1 MQPGILIVDDEL
13 DVAEEIADGLRADGY
28 AVATAGDGLQALRLI
43 EDAPGRFN
51 VLITDIRMPGMDG
64 ITLAR
69 RLRALPDPGACPEII
84 FVTGHA
90 VPSEIASI
98 FTPAPIEVA
107 RKPFRWA
114 ELLGLISRALERHEA
129 RGKDAA

>member
-1 MQPGILIVDDEL
+1 MQAGILIVDDEI
-13 DVAEEIADGLRADGY
+13 DVAEEIADGLRADGF
-28 AVATAGDGLQALRLI
+28 AVATAGDGAQALQMI
-43 EDAPGRFN
+43 EAAPGRFT

-69 RLRALPDPGACPEII
+69 RLRALPDASACPEII

-90 VPSEIASI
+90 VPSEIASA
-98 FTPAPIEVA
+98 FTPPPIEVA

-114 ELLGLISRALERHEA
+114 ELLTLVSRALERHGSRA
-129 RGKDAA
+129 GSAA